1 MKLDIKPFSR
11 DFLESE
17 GAKALALKPLEEAA
31 EVFGAWQ
38 ENGAGASYDLVY
50 EALDCM
56 QACVNLLEF
65 MGGFGGR
72 GRKGVPQRR
81 IKKRTERKVLTGKR

>member
-50 EALDCM
+50 ETLDCM

-65 MGGFGGR
+65 MGAPWEEVEKVYRSVESRNEQR
-72 GRKGVPQRR
+72 GRY
-81 IKKRTERKVLTGKR
+81 